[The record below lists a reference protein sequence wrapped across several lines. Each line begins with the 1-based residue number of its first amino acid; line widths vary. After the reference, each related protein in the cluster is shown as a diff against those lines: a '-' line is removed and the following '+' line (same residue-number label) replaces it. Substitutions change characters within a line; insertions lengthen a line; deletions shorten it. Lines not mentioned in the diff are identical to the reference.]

1 MIVNQTSLNNE
12 EKNVS
17 YILNIKYT
25 LQILESLFVFEKR
38 RPRIY
43 SRVKV
48 IMYVFFSEMAN
59 AYSSSNKYDI
69 SFIIN
74 YRRNFT
80 WFRHYLW
87 YEKCAIFVI
96 INWYTTY
103 IYIFKNYFG
112 H

>member
-1 MIVNQTSLNNE
+1 MIVNQISPNNE
-12 EKNVS
+12 GKNVS

-25 LQILESLFVFEKR
+25 LQILESLFVFEKW

-48 IMYVFFSEMAN
+48 IMYVFFSEMANAYKMAN

-80 WFRHYLW
+80 
-87 YEKCAIFVI
+87 
-96 INWYTTY
+96 
-103 IYIFKNYFG
+103 
-112 H
+112 